1 VSLPSGQGDLY
12 SRNKAVGAKLTRSV
26 ASRHVANSLIT
37 QLFDGDVLNVDG
49 DRGNAAVGSVIRM
62 SIVDETVGGEHK
74 AVERLEVARVVSN
87 LNAAVDIDDVIHT
100 ALHAFGIVVEGL
112 FLAVS
117 DDRIGKGDLQPTP
130 GLSLLLPGLDLVG
143 FYTLIG
149 EQERFGEVVPR
160 GVAAEVGHLRGV
172 PACGVI
178 VSVERRAEVGSAL
191 DDVTVGIQ
199 DGQAF
204 GVEIEHRAPVG
215 GGERR
220 VNEVLAM
227 GVYFEGLLAEH
238 PWPAF

>member
-1 VSLPSGQGDLY
+1 MRRVSLPSGQGDLY
-12 SRNKAVGAKLTRSV
+12 SRNKAGGAKLRGRN
-26 ASRHVANSLIT
+26 AWRHVANSLIT

-112 FLAVS
+112 FLAVR

-130 GLSLLLPGLDLVG
+130 GRSLLLPGLDLVG

-172 PACGVI
+172 PACGVML
-178 VSVERRAEVGSAL
+178 SVEPRAGAGSAL
-191 DDVTVGIQ
+191 TVWTG
-199 DGQAF
+199 
-204 GVEIEHRAPVG
+204 
-215 GGERR
+215 R
-220 VNEVLAM
+220 VS
-227 GVYFEGLLAEH
+227 
-238 PWPAF
+238 